1 MNPNHERKL
10 LIEKAPMVLVVHYQS
25 DYVPNPNPNG
35 ETPAEYFYAVR
46 GCVLAASQ
54 THGET
59 GPESRSDTPRYW
71 LVEDQ
76 YNDELYQI
84 MQVYE
89 PEGWTIEWLTSLMDA
104 LRKHERWGVSISNI
118 DQGQLLVF
126 ADRVMVT
133 GPTFARCHDLASVVS
148 AARIASEQF
157 DERQNGPLRRQ
168 LEYLKRLFPAAMK
181 EARASTYSYLAT
193 FDGYQVHE
201 GNAVW
206 VLQTKND
213 DELRLDTEYAP
224 IRASAVTSDGVIHP
238 QFCRDFWPYTESSPP
253 FWLMAYIVE
262 NRTQTKFRLIDGN
275 DKPVGAITIDKV
287 TTDSELNSVQ

>member
-1 MNPNHERKL
+1 
-10 LIEKAPMVLVVHYQS
+10 MVDEL
-25 DYVPNPNPNG
+25 D
-35 ETPAEYFYAVR
+35 
-46 GCVLAASQ
+46 GCVAEA
-54 THGET
+54 
-59 GPESRSDTPRYW
+59 RC
-71 LVEDQ
+71 
-76 YNDELYQI
+76 
-84 MQVYE
+84 
-89 PEGWTIEWLTSLMDA
+89 
-104 LRKHERWGVSISNI
+104 WGVSISNI

-224 IRASAVTSDGVIHP
+224 LRVCRYIRRRDSPAILQGFLAVHRI
-238 QFCRDFWPYTESSPP
+238 
-253 FWLMAYIVE
+253 
-262 NRTQTKFRLIDGN
+262 
-275 DKPVGAITIDKV
+275 V
-287 TTDSELNSVQ
+287 TTILAHGLHRRESNSNQVQTN